1 MTFSEQIDELFTALA
16 KFHAECPPIK
26 KDKTVI
32 VRNKQKEFLYTFEY
46 ASYGNIMTVV
56 RPILAKHGLSIIH
69 NAGANGVQT
78 ILVHSSGQ
86 WAKTDYLPILL
97 DKKVGDN
104 TIPENEQETVPVSEQ
119 ETGSSITY
127 KKRYQVST
135 ILALDTDMD
144 DDGNT
149 ADGQIPEFQNKN
161 NGKALTPP
169 KPKSTPAPAPAPK
182 PKPKETTAPSGGY
195 EALLNDAREGKV
207 EYTVLLEEYQKA
219 LVEADD
225 QSEFQKRYFKQTQ
238 EVVNKL
244 LSEGT

>member
-1 MTFSEQIDELFTALA
+1 MTFSEEIDELFTALA

-26 KDKTVI
+26 KDKEVT
-32 VRNKQKEFLYTFEY
+32 VRNQQKQFLYTFEY
-46 ASYGNIMTVV
+46 ASYGNIMSVV
-56 RPILAKHGLSIIH
+56 RPILAKHGLSIMH

-86 WAKTDYLPILL
+86 WAKTDYLPVLL
-97 DKKVGDN
+97 EKKVDDD
-104 TIPENEQETVPVSEQ
+104 IVPVNEQ

-169 KPKSTPAPAPAPK
+169 KPKPKPAPK

-195 EALLNDAREGKV
+195 EALLNDAREGRV

-225 QSEFQKRYFKQTQ
+225 QNEFQKTYFKQTQ

-244 LSEGT
+244 LSEST